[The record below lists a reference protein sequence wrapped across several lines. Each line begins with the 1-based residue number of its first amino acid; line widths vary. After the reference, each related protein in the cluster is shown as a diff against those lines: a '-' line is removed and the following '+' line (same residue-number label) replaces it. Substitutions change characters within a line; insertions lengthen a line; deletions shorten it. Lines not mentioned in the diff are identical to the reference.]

1 MSDSI
6 IIPLKIEGEEKAQVA
21 FNEVIG
27 SLSRVQRKMLEMG
40 GASEEGQRAI
50 LGLTQKF
57 KQGEISAEE
66 FRTSL
71 IRLAGDAPKTA
82 QEFAKAAREA
92 EKLAAKESLAAQE
105 AEKLA
110 RETKKAGDEAGN
122 AAPKVKTLGD
132 RFAGLAT
139 GARHAN
145 ELAEFTSRLGS
156 AVHGA
161 AMRIGELASEQ
172 QRLDANSV
180 RLGLNFRQAAEQ
192 AGGFVSEVETMT
204 LATSLADRGIRAT
217 QTELNALARVGMSR
231 AAATGKNLG
240 EVFDSLTDSV
250 LEGGEEMGKFG
261 GNLLRVSD
269 GTHTASERMR
279 AFVDHAKTVPPTM
292 RTAADEMARF
302 NRAVHDAQRTVA
314 SAFAEEFGR
323 LLSLPDAMHNSAT
336 NAEDLNTQLRAV
348 GMTAA
353 YVVDLVGQGAGAVLG
368 FIAAAVTNVIVGVQT
383 LGAGLAAIRGGPT
396 AMRVAMDRRAQEL
409 LGPESAATI
418 TSQFASERYAA
429 FRQLLAQGGPVA
441 RTSETPTNMPT
452 LAQARTAAARN
463 RAARNQRD
471 SSGGGSGTSETDVE
485 LARIEAGLEMAAR
498 MSESERAARYGVEY
512 EEIGGVVVGARDIIA
527 RLRTQRIDVLRRQTS
542 ERRAGEST
550 GDRRRRVAQL
560 NARID
565 ELKQELRETGESE
578 AATGRSRFAAQAS
591 QARREYE
598 ERIGRP
604 LGGAGG
610 SISERAES
618 AVGKERGERET
629 VRGKQVTDTRLDAQL
644 AQERMADRERRMLD
658 ERRDGLRSFTDFME
672 GQYTRQVNLA
682 REGADAVAMSVRAMG
697 SAYADNLVAWA
708 EGSKTFE
715 EAANAMLATTLSTIA
730 KEAAAKSAFNIAEGF
745 FALATYRYDAA
756 ALHFAAA
763 AGYGAL
769 AYGAGYAASA
779 VREAAPKK
787 EEDKSRGASEARGA
801 APMSQ
806 GSTTGG
812 GTTVINVAF
821 NGPQFG
827 TGGVVQAAR
836 QLAGVLNAGAVQGGV
851 QLNRLALAGTR

>member
-1 MSDSI
+1 MSDPI
-6 IIPLKIEGEEKAQVA
+6 IIPLKIEGEEKAQLA
-21 FNEVIG
+21 FGEVVG

-66 FRTSL
+66 FRTGL
-71 IRLAGDAPKTA
+71 VRLAGDAPKTA
-82 QEFAKAAREA
+82 AELAKAAREA
-92 EKLAAKESLAAQE
+92 EKLAAKS
-105 AEKLA
+105 AEVA
-110 RETKKAGDEAGN
+110 REVPKAATAIKSTGDNAAA
-122 AAPKVKTLGD
+122 AAPKVQTLGD

-139 GARHAN
+139 GARHVN
-145 ELAEFTSRLGS
+145 ELAEFMQRLGGV
-156 AVHGA
+156 VHGT
-161 AMRIGELASEQ
+161 AMRIGELAGEQ

-217 QTELNALARVGMSR
+217 QEELNALARVGMSR
-231 AAATGKNLG
+231 AAATGKNLE

-261 GNLLRVSD
+261 GNLLRVAD
-269 GTHTASERMR
+269 GTHTAGERMR
-279 AFVDHAKTVPPTM
+279 AFVDHARSVQPAM

-323 LLSLPDAMHNSAT
+323 LLMLPTAMRDSAT
-336 NAEDLNTQLRAV
+336 SAEDLNTTLRAV

-353 YVVDLVGQGAGAVLG
+353 YVVDLVGNGAGAVLG
-368 FIAAAVTNVIVGVQT
+368 FIAAAVTNIIVGVQT

-396 AMRVAMDRRAQEL
+396 AMRVAMDRRAEQL

-429 FRQLLAQGGPVA
+429 FRQLIAQGGPAA
-441 RTSETPTNMPT
+441 RTSEAPTSMPT
-452 LAQARTAAARN
+452 LAQARIAAARN
-463 RAARNQRD
+463 RAARNQRE
-471 SSGGGSGTSETDVE
+471 SSSAGAAGTTETDVE

-498 MSESERAARYGVEY
+498 MSAAEREARFGVDY
-512 EEIGGVVVGARDIIA
+512 EEIGGVALNARDILT
-527 RLRTQRIDVLRRQTS
+527 RLRTQRIDVLRRQTT
-542 ERRAGEST
+542 ERRAGESA

-565 ELKQELRETGESE
+565 ELKQELRDAGESE
-578 AATGRSRFAAQAS
+578 AASG
-591 QARREYE
+591 RREFASRQAPARAQYE
-598 ERIGRP
+598 SVSSGLR
-604 LGGAGG
+604 
-610 SISERAES
+610 ERAES
-618 AVGKERGERET
+618 TIEKERNEATARREAEARKGQEAKSRVEQDRTFTQELEDLSGRRMSIARQEAEAVSFAFQTMGKAVSTHLVAVLQGKEELGT
-629 VRGKQVTDTRLDAQL
+629 ALQ
-644 AQERMADRERRMLD
+644 
-658 ERRDGLRSFTDFME
+658 
-672 GQYTRQVNLA
+672 
-682 REGADAVAMSVRAMG
+682 
-697 SAYADNLVAWA
+697 
-708 EGSKTFE
+708 
-715 EAANAMLATTLSTIA
+715 AMLSDTLSAISQ
-730 KEAAAKSAFNIAEGF
+730 EATVKAGLNLAEGF
-745 FALATYRYDAA
+745 AALATYRYDAA
-756 ALHFAAA
+756 AQHFAASGIYTAVA
-763 AGYGAL
+763 AASGVAGAAL
-769 AYGAGYAASA
+769 APQAKGASA
-779 VREAAPKK
+779 APTGGGN
-787 EEDKSRGASEARGA
+787 ERDRSA

-836 QLAGVLNAGAVQGGV
+836 QLVGVINSGAVQGGV
-851 QLNRLALAGTR
+851 QLNRLAIPARV

>member
-1 MSDSI
+1 MTQSVDIPVSI
-6 IIPLKIEGEEKAQVA
+6 V
-21 FNEVIG
+21 
-27 SLSRVQRKMLEMG
+27 
-40 GASEEGQRAI
+40 
-50 LGLTQKF
+50 
-57 KQGEISAEE
+57 
-66 FRTSL
+66 
-71 IRLAGDAPKTA
+71 GDAAAVAALHRIEDALKRTGSGAATA
-82 QEFAKAAREA
+82 
-92 EKLAAKESLAAQE
+92 
-105 AEKLA
+105 
-110 RETKKAGDEAGN
+110 D
-122 AAPKVKTLGD
+122 PKVKSFGE
-132 RFAGLAT
+132 RFTGLAT
-139 GARHAN
+139 AARHAN
-145 ELAEFTSRLGS
+145 ELAEFMQRLGA
-156 AVHGA
+156 AVQGA
-161 AMRIGELASEQ
+161 ATRITELASEQ
-172 QRLDANSV
+172 QRLDANST

-192 AGGFVSEVETMT
+192 AGGFVSEIETMT

-217 QTELNALARVGMSR
+217 QTELDALARVGMSR
-231 AAATGKNLG
+231 AAATGKNLE

-261 GNLLRVSD
+261 GNLLSVAD
-269 GTHTASERMR
+269 GSHTAGDRLR
-279 AFVDHAKTVPPTM
+279 AFVNHAKSVQPAM

-323 LLSLPDAMHNSAT
+323 LLSLPDALHNSAT

-368 FIAAAVTNVIVGVQT
+368 FIASAVTNIIVGVQT

-396 AMRVAMDRRAQEL
+396 AMRVAMDRRAEQL
-409 LGPESAATI
+409 LGPESAAAI
-418 TSQFASERYAA
+418 TTQFASERYAA
-429 FRQLLAQGGPVA
+429 FRRLLDQGGPAA
-441 RTSETPTNMPT
+441 RTSETPTDMPT

-471 SSGGGSGTSETDVE
+471 GGGGGGTTATDVE

-527 RLRTQRIDVLRRQTS
+527 RLRTQRIDVLRRQTT

-565 ELKQELRETGESE
+565 ELKQELRDAGESE
-578 AATGRSRFAAQAS
+578 AAAGRRGFASQAE

-604 LGGAGG
+604 VGGAGG
-610 SISERAES
+610 SIRERAED

-644 AQERMADRERRMLD
+644 AQERMADRERRTLD
-658 ERRDGLRSFTDFME
+658 ERRDNLRTFTDFME

-715 EAANAMLATTLSTIA
+715 EAANAMLSTTLSTIA

-787 EEDKSRGASEARGA
+787 EGDQSRGASEARGA

-836 QLAGVLNAGAVQGGV
+836 QLVGVINTGAVQGGV
-851 QLNRLALAGTR
+851 QLNRLAVPARV

>member
-40 GASEEGQRAI
+40 GASEDGQRAI

-66 FRTSL
+66 FRTKL
-71 IRLAGDAPKTA
+71 IQLAGDAPKTA
-82 QEFAKAAREA
+82 AELAKAARGA
-92 EKLAAKESLAAQE
+92 EKLAHDAEE
-105 AEKLA
+105 ASK
-110 RETKKAGDEAGN
+110 
-122 AAPKVKTLGD
+122 KVKTLGE

-139 GARHAN
+139 GARHVN
-145 ELAEFTSRLGS
+145 ELAEFMQRLGG
-156 AVHGA
+156 AVNDA
-161 AMRIGELASEQ
+161 ATSIGELAAEQ

-217 QTELNALARVGMSR
+217 QEELNALARVGMSR

-261 GNLLRVSD
+261 GNLLRVAD
-269 GTHTASERMR
+269 GTHTAGERMR
-279 AFVDHAKTVPPTM
+279 AFVTHARSVQPAM

-302 NRAVHDAQRTVA
+302 NRAVHDAQRTVE

-323 LLSLPDAMHNSAT
+323 LLTLPTAMRDSAN

-353 YVVDLVGQGAGAVLG
+353 YVVNLVATGAAAALG
-368 FIAAAVTNVIVGVQT
+368 FLVAATATVLDNMMQIGTT
-383 LGAGLAAIRGGPT
+383 LGAISGLGGRSAA
-396 AMRVAMDRRAQEL
+396 AAARRAQGLPERREDSYLSTVRGFTEGAAARFAAL
-409 LGPESAATI
+409 LND
-418 TSQFASERYAA
+418 QD
-429 FRQLLAQGGPVA
+429 QQ
-441 RTSETPTNMPT
+441 RTSADAGRTPT
-452 LAQARTAAARN
+452 LASVREARARD
-463 RAARNQRD
+463 ARERGRRQ
-471 SSGGGSGTSETDVE
+471 SPGGGSAGTVASDVE
-485 LARIEAGLEMAAR
+485 LARIDAALEIAAR
-498 MSESERAARYGVEY
+498 LTPAMREARYGMDYDEV
-512 EEIGGVVVGARDIIA
+512 GGVVVRARDVIA
-527 RLRTQRIDVLRRQTS
+527 RLRQERIDVLRGQLG
-542 ERRAGEST
+542 ERRQGES
-550 GDRRRRVAQL
+550 GRDRRRRIAQTS
-560 NARID
+560 ARID
-565 ELKQELRETGESE
+565 ELNAELRATGDSE
-578 AATGRSRFAAQAS
+578 ASSARGRFASQGE
-591 QARREYE
+591 QARREYQ

-604 LGGAGG
+604 VGGAGG
-610 SISERAES
+610 SIEERAES

>member
-1 MSDSI
+1 MADPI
-6 IIPLKIEGEEKAQVA
+6 IIPLRIEGEEKAQLA
-21 FNEVIG
+21 FNEIVG

-57 KQGEISAEE
+57 KQGEISADE
-66 FRTSL
+66 FRTGL

-82 QEFAKAAREA
+82 AELAKAAREA
-92 EKLAAKESLAAQE
+92 EKLATKSAEVAKEVPKAAS
-105 AEKLA
+105 AIK
-110 RETKKAGDEAGN
+110 TTGDNAAS
-122 AAPKVKTLGD
+122 AAPKVQSLGE

-139 GARHAN
+139 AARHAN
-145 ELAEFTSRLGS
+145 ELAEFVQRLGG
-156 AVHGA
+156 AVQDA
-161 AMRIGELASEQ
+161 ASRIAELASEQ

-231 AAATGKNLG
+231 VAATGKNLG

-261 GNLLRVSD
+261 GNLLSVAD
-269 GTHTASERMR
+269 GSHTASDRMR
-279 AFVDHAKTVPPTM
+279 AFVNHAKTVSPAM
-292 RTAADEMARF
+292 RTASDELARF

-314 SAFAEEFGR
+314 SAFADEFGR
-323 LLSLPDAMHNSAT
+323 LLSLPDAMHNSAI

-353 YVVDLVGQGAGAVLG
+353 YVVDLVGNGAGAVLG
-368 FIAAAVTNVIVGVQT
+368 FIAAAVTNIIVGVQT

-396 AMRVAMDRRAQEL
+396 AMRVAMDRRAEQL
-409 LGPESAATI
+409 LGPESAAAI

-429 FRQLLAQGGPVA
+429 FRQLIAQGGPAA

-471 SSGGGSGTSETDVE
+471 AGSGGGTSATDVE

-498 MSESERAARYGVEY
+498 MSATEREARFGVDY
-512 EEIGGVVVGARDIIA
+512 EEIGGVALNARDILT
-527 RLRTQRIDVLRRQTS
+527 RLRTQRIDVLRRQTT
-542 ERRAGEST
+542 ERRAGESA

-565 ELKQELRETGESE
+565 ELKQELRDAGESE
-578 AATGRSRFAAQAS
+578 AAT
-591 QARREYE
+591 ARREFTSAQAPAREAY
-598 ERIGRP
+598 GRVSTG
-604 LGGAGG
+604 LR
-610 SISERAES
+610 ERAES
-618 AVGKERGERET
+618 SIEKERNEATARREAETRKGQEAKSRVEQDRTFTQEMEDLAGRRMTIARREAEAVSFAFQTMGKAVSTHLVAVLQGKEELGT
-629 VRGKQVTDTRLDAQL
+629 ALQ
-644 AQERMADRERRMLD
+644 
-658 ERRDGLRSFTDFME
+658 
-672 GQYTRQVNLA
+672 
-682 REGADAVAMSVRAMG
+682 
-697 SAYADNLVAWA
+697 
-708 EGSKTFE
+708 
-715 EAANAMLATTLSTIA
+715 AMLSDTLSAISQ
-730 KEAAAKSAFNIAEGF
+730 EATVKAGLELAGGF
-745 FALATYRYDAA
+745 AALATYRYDAA
-756 ALHFAAA
+756 AQHFAAA
-763 AGYGAL
+763 GIYTAVAAASGVAGAAL
-769 AYGAGYAASA
+769 APQAKGASA
-779 VREAAPKK
+779 APTGGGN
-787 EEDKSRGASEARGA
+787 ERDRSA

-836 QLAGVLNAGAVQGGV
+836 QLVGVINSGAVQSGV
-851 QLNRLALAGTR
+851 QLNRLAIPARV

>member
-1 MSDSI
+1 MTTQGIPIPVSI
-6 IIPLKIEGEEKAQVA
+6 VGDAAAVAALHRIEDALKGT
-21 FNEVIG
+21 G
-27 SLSRVQRKMLEMG
+27 RS
-40 GASEEGQRAI
+40 ASE
-50 LGLTQKF
+50 
-57 KQGEISAEE
+57 S
-66 FRTSL
+66 
-71 IRLAGDAPKTA
+71 
-82 QEFAKAAREA
+82 
-92 EKLAAKESLAAQE
+92 
-105 AEKLA
+105 
-110 RETKKAGDEAGN
+110 
-122 AAPKVKTLGD
+122 APKVQTLGD

-145 ELAEFTSRLGS
+145 ELAEFMQRLGGVVHS
-156 AVHGA
+156 AA
-161 AMRIGELASEQ
+161 TRIAELASEQ

-192 AGGFVSEVETMT
+192 AGGFVSEMETMT

-217 QTELNALARVGMSR
+217 QAELNALARVGMSR
-231 AAATGKNLG
+231 AAATGKDLG

-261 GNLLRVSD
+261 GNLLRVAD
-269 GTHTASERMR
+269 GSHTAGERMR
-279 AFVDHAKTVPPTM
+279 AFVTHAKSVTPAM
-292 RTAADEMARF
+292 RTASDEMARF

-353 YVVDLVGQGAGAVLG
+353 YVVDLVGNGAGAVLG
-368 FIAAAVTNVIVGVQT
+368 FIASAVTNIIVGVQT

-396 AMRVAMDRRAQEL
+396 AMRVAMDRRAEQL
-409 LGPESAATI
+409 LGPESAAAI
-418 TSQFASERYAA
+418 TTQFASERWAA
-429 FRQLLAQGGPVA
+429 FRRLIDQGGPAA
-441 RTSETPTNMPT
+441 RTSETPANMPT

-471 SSGGGSGTSETDVE
+471 AGSGGGTTATDVE

-527 RLRTQRIDVLRRQTS
+527 RLRSQRIDVLRRQTR
-542 ERRAGEST
+542 ERRAGESV
-550 GDRRRRVAQL
+550 GDRRQRVAQL

-565 ELKQELRETGESE
+565 ELKQELRDAGESE
-578 AATGRSRFAAQAS
+578 AATARGRFAAQAS

-604 LGGAGG
+604 VGGAGG
-610 SISERAES
+610 SISERAEA

-629 VRGKQVTDTRLDAQL
+629 VRGKQVTDARLDAQL
-644 AQERMADRERRMLD
+644 AQERVASRERRALD
-658 ERRDGLRSFTDFME
+658 ERRDNLRSFTDFME
-672 GQYTRQVNLA
+672 EQYGRQVNLA
-682 REGADAVAMSVRAMG
+682 REGAEGVAMALRAMG
-697 SAYADNLVAWA
+697 SAFSENLVAWA
-708 EGSKTFE
+708 EGTKTFE
-715 EAANAMLATTLSTIA
+715 QAANEMLATTLSTIA
-730 KEAAAKSAFNIAEGF
+730 KESAQKAAFNVAEGI

-787 EEDKSRGASEARGA
+787 DEGKDARGGSGSRSA

-812 GTTVINVAF
+812 GAVVINVAF
-821 NGPQFG
+821 NGPQYG
-827 TGGVVQAAR
+827 TGGRMEAAR
-836 QLAGVLNAGAVQGGV
+836 DIAGLINAGAVQAGI
-851 QLNRLALAGTR
+851 QINRLAVGS